1 MSSEPSEAERAA
13 AEELGPFQLVILVL
27 SVYVLVAMLVE
38 GIVTLSPETS
48 RLLAQIDV
56 LVCGVFLTDFFA
68 RLYRAPSKLAF
79 LRWGWF
85 DFVSSIP
92 MVDSL
97 RWVRVVRLLRILR
110 ILRAVRSARVVLGFV
125 FRSRIRGTFTSVALG
140 MVVIVITSSI
150 AILHAERQAAEG
162 PNIKTGG
169 DALWWAVSTMTT
181 VGYGDRYPVTPEGR
195 LIAVSVMVA
204 GCGIFGLFT
213 AGVASLFLRETE
225 KQEKAHFELV
235 LAELK
240 RIEEKVDALGRAPKD
255 ESPRGERD

>member
-1 MSSEPSEAERAA
+1 MPSEPSEAERAA
-13 AEELGPFQLVILVL
+13 AEALDPFQLVVLVL

-38 GIVTLSPETS
+38 GLVTLPPETS

-56 LVCGVFLTDFFA
+56 LVCGVFLTDFFV
-68 RLYRAPSKLAF
+68 RLYRAPRKLAF

-85 DFVSSIP
+85 DLVSSIP

-110 ILRAVRSARVVLGFV
+110 ILRAVRSARVVLGFI
-125 FRSRIRGTFTSVALG
+125 FRSRIRGTFASVALG

-150 AILHAERQAAEG
+150 AILHAERHAGE

-169 DALWWAVSTMTT
+169 DALWWSVSTMTT

-195 LIAVSVMVA
+195 LIAATVMVA
-204 GCGIFGLFT
+204 GCGVFGLFT
-213 AGVASLFLRETE
+213 AGVASLFLQEAE

-235 LAELK
+235 LSELK
-240 RIEEKVDALGRAPKD
+240 RIEEKVDALARDPGRDHQP
-255 ESPRGERD
+255 